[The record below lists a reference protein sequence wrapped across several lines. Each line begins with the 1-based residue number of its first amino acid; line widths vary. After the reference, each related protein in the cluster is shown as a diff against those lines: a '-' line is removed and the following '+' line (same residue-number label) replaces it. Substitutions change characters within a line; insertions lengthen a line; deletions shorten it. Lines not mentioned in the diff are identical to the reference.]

1 MKSMFQKLHDW
12 IVSFDRSDAILVF
25 LALFVLIVVWIG
37 VRITGNDVDKE
48 NLTRQNKKLT
58 DSCSV
63 LIKKI
68 RDRDE
73 LIELRDQRIA
83 TLESEF
89 QKVVRVAET
98 KSIQYEQKQKENEKI
113 RNNYRRL
120 PFDQRVRVFTNQISG
135 GH

>member
-1 MKSMFQKLHDW
+1 MFQKLHDW

-68 RDRDE
+68 RERDE